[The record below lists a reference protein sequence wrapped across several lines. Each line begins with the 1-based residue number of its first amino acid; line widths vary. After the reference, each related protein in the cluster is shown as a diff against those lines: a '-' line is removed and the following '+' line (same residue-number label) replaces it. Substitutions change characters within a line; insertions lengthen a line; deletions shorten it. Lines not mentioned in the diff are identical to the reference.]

1 MKKRTLNEYRQVK
14 DFGYIPPKKGQ
25 RFEIPKFDPMTG
37 ELNPYYKELTGNKN
51 PLSPDTKDNT
61 INYDTIPIDEL
72 VKSLEGKDTFNSTSD
87 VYIIKKLITFYKENK

>member
-1 MKKRTLNEYRQVK
+1 MGSNHMHNFLRKSKENK
-14 DFGYIPPKKGQ
+14 SIPTH
-25 RFEIPKFDPMTG
+25 DPYTG
-37 ELNPYYKELTGNKN
+37 ELNPLYEELTGNKN